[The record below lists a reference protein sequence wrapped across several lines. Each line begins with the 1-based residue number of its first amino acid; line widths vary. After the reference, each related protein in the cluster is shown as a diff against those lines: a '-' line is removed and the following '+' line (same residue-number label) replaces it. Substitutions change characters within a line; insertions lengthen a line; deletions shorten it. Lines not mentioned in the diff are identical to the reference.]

1 MEKKVG
7 YGKEWRQTKVGT
19 NRQVGVGDEQ
29 TVGTNKYGGNER
41 TGIVDLSKAVG
52 KHSLGA
58 HRAPNL

>member
-1 MEKKVG
+1 M
-7 YGKEWRQTKVGT
+7 GT

>member
-1 MEKKVG
+1 
-7 YGKEWRQTKVGT
+7 VGT
-19 NRQVGVGDEQ
+19 NRQVGDEQ

-58 HRAPNL
+58 HRAPNLKLETNNSLSKKVEVH